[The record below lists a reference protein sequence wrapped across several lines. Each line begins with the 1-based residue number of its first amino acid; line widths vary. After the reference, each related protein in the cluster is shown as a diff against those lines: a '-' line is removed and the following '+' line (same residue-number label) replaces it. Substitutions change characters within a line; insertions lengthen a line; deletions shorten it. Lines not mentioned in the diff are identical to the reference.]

1 MVSLPAPLMIS
12 LGREVEGKGL
22 CGYDLGEG
30 LWTGW
35 DEGVDL
41 EIGIEGDKMEQE

>member
-12 LGREVEGKGL
+12 LVREVEGKGL

>member
-12 LGREVEGKGL
+12 LVREVEGKGL

-30 LWTGW
+30 LCMGW

-41 EIGIEGDKMEQE
+41 EIEIQGYEIDQE